1 MSVWM
6 EVGIGAVIIIGIV
19 WLMKTVMGWNVY
31 RKSIYTEI
39 YSNYFEYAFRAKK
52 REKLSVSSYFRSRF
66 GNHRIYYQIVQKKNE
81 KYPQAYVVIILS
93 SGLYIMNIKNQQNQ
107 SRNPMEECR
116 TFTKKLCENIDAE
129 NLRVVQMVVY
139 PENSKGWEGKPDKQI
154 PAIRRKQ
161 MFEALKTDFEK
172 NPKALSDEQ
181 IEQLYRAIAKGSD
194 RSA

>member
-6 EVGIGAVIIIGIV
+6 EVGIGIVIIMGGV
-19 WLMKTVMGWNVY
+19 WLVKTVMGWNLY

-107 SRNPMEECR
+107 SRNPMEECKA
-116 TFTKKLCENIDAE
+116 FTKKICDKIGADS
-129 NLRVVQMVVY
+129 LRIVQMVVY
-139 PENSKGWEGKPDKQI
+139 PENSKGGEGKPDKQI
-154 PAIRRKQ
+154 LVIRRKQ
-161 MFEALKTDFEK
+161 MFETLKMDFER
-172 NPKALSDEQ
+172 NAKAMSDEQ
-181 IEQLYRAIAKGSD
+181 IEQLYQAISRESD